1 MQTRL
6 MSLIET
12 SANIITGY
20 FLAVGTQVLLFP
32 VFGLEVTFKDNLTI
46 GMVFTVL
53 SFLRGY
59 CLRRIF
65 SRLSIKFD
73 PTVRS

>member
-1 MQTRL
+1 MQPPL

-12 SANIITGY
+12 SANIIIGY

-32 VFGLEVTFKDNLTI
+32 VFSLEVTFKDNLTI

>member
-1 MQTRL
+1 MQARL

-12 SANIITGY
+12 LANIIIGY

-32 VFGLEVTFKDNLTI
+32 VFSLEVTFKDNLTI

-65 SRLSIKFD
+65 SRF
-73 PTVRS
+73 

>member
-12 SANIITGY
+12 SANIIIGY

-59 CLRRIF
+59 CLRRLF
-65 SRLSIKFD
+65 SHLSITFS

>member
-12 SANIITGY
+12 LANIIIGY

-32 VFGLEVTFKDNLTI
+32 VFSLEVTFKDNLTI
-46 GMVFTVL
+46 GIVFTVL

-65 SRLSIKFD
+65 SRF
-73 PTVRS
+73 

>member
-12 SANIITGY
+12 LANIIIGY

-32 VFGLEVTFKDNLTI
+32 IFGLEVTFKDNLAI
-46 GMVFTVL
+46 GMVFTVI
-53 SFLRGY
+53 SFLRNY

-65 SRLSIKFD
+65 SRLSIELD
-73 PTVRS
+73 PTTRS

>member
-12 SANIITGY
+12 SANIIIGY

-32 VFGLEVTFKDNLTI
+32 VFSLEVTFKDNLTI

>member
-12 SANIITGY
+12 LANIIIGY

-32 VFGLEVTFKDNLTI
+32 VFSLEVTF
-46 GMVFTVL
+46 
-53 SFLRGY
+53 
-59 CLRRIF
+59 
-65 SRLSIKFD
+65 
-73 PTVRS
+73 

>member
-12 SANIITGY
+12 SANIIIGY

-32 VFGLEVTFKDNLTI
+32 VFGLEVTFKDNLMI

>member
-12 SANIITGY
+12 SANIIIGY

-32 VFGLEVTFKDNLTI
+32 VFGLEVTFKDNLAI
-46 GMVFTVL
+46 GMVFTVI

>member
-12 SANIITGY
+12 SANIIIGY